1 MSEGQVGEEGEGQEQ
16 GEEREGEGEGEGQRV
31 DSIRDACGRERE
43 GEKGERETLGE
54 QDRALLLAQPT
65 SPSFP
70 HTSCFGFNMPTLGTL
85 VSNLHPLPPKKA
97 RGEATTGIFHG
108 HNIATSSP
116 LPHYH
121 HLLLPSITSFSPSA

>member
-31 DSIRDACGRERE
+31 DSVRDACGRERE

-54 QDRALLLAQPT
+54 QDRALRLAQPT
-65 SPSFP
+65 SPFFP
-70 HTSCFGFNMPTLGTL
+70 HTSCFGFNMTTLGTL
-85 VSNLHPLPPKKA
+85 VSNLYPLPPPKA
-97 RGEATTGIFHG
+97 CGEATMGIFHG
-108 HNIATSSP
+108 HNIAASFP

-121 HLLLPSITSFSPSA
+121 LPLQPLHTHCLLP